1 MLRFGVL
8 GVEWLLNADMAA
20 SATRALWS
28 RDSFMRG
35 VNPDNLLWEVPVLVS
50 EGLKEALTISRP
62 SATLPGIHPGVGGLP
77 IGVGAGIREGVST
90 ARGPLEIIRRLVSRS
105 LSAKTAAHSCRMRT
119 GGVRVKGCC

>member
-35 VNPDNLLWEVPVLVS
+35 VNPDNLVALGHLGEEPALNSHRLRIQAMKQV
-50 EGLKEALTISRP
+50 GKKEY
-62 SATLPGIHPGVGGLP
+62 
-77 IGVGAGIREGVST
+77 
-90 ARGPLEIIRRLVSRS
+90 RG
-105 LSAKTAAHSCRMRT
+105 
-119 GGVRVKGCC
+119 RVYG